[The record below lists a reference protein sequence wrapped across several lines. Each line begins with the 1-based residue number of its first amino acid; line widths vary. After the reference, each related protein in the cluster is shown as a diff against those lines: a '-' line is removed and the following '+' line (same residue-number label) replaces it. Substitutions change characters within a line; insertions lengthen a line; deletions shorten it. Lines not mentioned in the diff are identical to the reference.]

1 MARLPPPPALSP
13 EEFKRR
19 WDSGARTM
27 RDLDP
32 SLAKWAENNARMARF
47 NIVALTV
54 GVLILL
60 GMLVFLVIAGV
71 LA

>member
-1 MARLPPPPALSP
+1 MAPIPPPPALTP

-32 SLAKWAENNARMARF
+32 SLAKWIDNNRFLART
-47 NIVALTV
+47 NVVALTV
-54 GVLILL
+54 GAVVLLVMLILL
-60 GMLVFLVIAGV
+60 VVLGV
-71 LA
+71 LV